1 MKKKWTAT
9 ILSMLCCVAVVGCGS
24 AQNSAASGTEGKGG
38 NNAENNISQEQE
50 VVSGP
55 IDVKEHYYVNINDDN
70 SLDCYFD
77 TSLFDRTKFDNKMVF
92 DGIEVP
98 LPLGSPRE
106 IDALGIDLARE
117 SVIYDDGDLLLNNN
131 FKKQDLEPEANVGI
145 RDVYWGKQCEDG
157 SFELYF
163 YADTSVKNYA
173 GEVKN
178 IMDCPI
184 YTFTMDNCLEGTEEE
199 MPKAFGIE
207 SGEFNVDSVVE
218 RFGLP
223 VHYEV
228 DTLFDDLF
236 LYYNYG
242 DYHFEFGFSF
252 DSLSKECEL
261 KEFRYYSEST
271 YVGTGYL
278 DACKELGLE

>member
-1 MKKKWTAT
+1 MKKKWIVTV
-9 ILSMLCCVAVVGCGS
+9 LSVLCCVAVVGCGS
-24 AQNSAASGTEGKGG
+24 TQNGAASGAGSNGG
-38 NNAENNISQEQE
+38 NNAGDNVSQEQE

-55 IDVKEHYYVNINDDN
+55 IDVKEHYYVNVNDDN

-98 LPLGSPRE
+98 LPLGTPRE
-106 IDALGIDLARE
+106 IDALGIDLAKG
-117 SVIYDDGDLLLNNN
+117 SVIYSDSDLLLNSYKDN
-131 FKKQDLEPEANVGI
+131 KIEPESHTGI
-145 RDVYWGKQCEDG
+145 RDVYWGQYGEDG
-157 SFELYF
+157 SFDLYF
-163 YADTSVKNYA
+163 YADTSVKNRA
-173 GEVKN
+173 EEVKH
-178 IMDCPI
+178 IFDCPI
-184 YTFTMDNCLEGTEEE
+184 YRFTMDYCLEGTEEE
-199 MPKAFGIE
+199 MPKALGIE

-223 VHYEV
+223 VYYRV
-228 DTLFDDLF
+228 DTLFDDLS

-242 DYHFEFGFSF
+242 DYHFEFIFSF

-271 YVGTGYL
+271 YVGNGYPE
-278 DACKELGLE
+278 ACKELGLE

>member
-1 MKKKWTAT
+1 MKKKWFAAV
-9 ILSMLCCVAVVGCGS
+9 LSVLCCVAVVGCGS
-24 AQNSAASGTEGKGG
+24 AQNSTASGAGSNGG
-38 NNAENNISQEQE
+38 NNAGNNVSQEQE

-55 IDVKEHYYVNINDDN
+55 IDVKEHYYVNVNDDN

-77 TSLFDRTKFDNKMVF
+77 TSLFDRTRFDNKMVF

-117 SVIYDDGDLLLNNN
+117 AVIYDDRDLLLNNN
-131 FKKQDLEPEANVGI
+131 FKKQDLEPEESGGI

-184 YTFTMDNCLEGTEEE
+184 YTFTMDYCLEGTEEE

-207 SGEFNVDSVVE
+207 SGEFNVDNVVE

-242 DYHFEFGFSF
+242 DYHFKFGFSF

-278 DACKELGLE
+278 EACKELGLE